1 MCCGWSR
8 PACLCS
14 PWRGADCSWRGQVTG
29 DRSPTAMITS
39 RASMTDDRRERR
51 GRRGGRE
58 RQTEAPGLTQVL
70 WKQPT
75 RHFSPT
81 DLATD
86 DQIEVIHEASLQI
99 LEEIGM
105 DFNDPESRQLLEAT
119 GGVKVEKDGK
129 RIRFDP
135 EFIEEVI
142 KTAPSDFTLHAWN
155 PERSLHMGSD
165 RVAFGSVGA
174 PPNVSDE
181 AGGRRIGNHED
192 FRNLIR
198 LGHSI
203 NTLHFWS
210 GYPVEPVDLHPSIRH
225 LDTLYDLLTL
235 SDRFVPAYSLGRQ
248 RNVDGIDMVKI
259 VRQVDEDTLQN
270 EPSIMSV
277 INANSPLVYDTP
289 MLQGILEFSS
299 RNQVICITPFTLA
312 GAMAPVTVAGA
323 IAQHNA
329 EALAGIAFTQV
340 VSPGAP
346 VIYGGFTSNVDMQS
360 GAPAFGTPEYM
371 QTAMITGQL
380 TRRYNVPY
388 RSSGVNAANAIDA
401 QAAYESVFS
410 LWGAVMGG
418 AHMVI
423 HAIGWMEGGLRASF
437 EKMALDADLCGM
449 VQTYL
454 EPIDFSTDALAMDA
468 IRDVGPGGHFFGT
481 QHTLD
486 RFRDA
491 FYRPLISDWRNYE
504 TWEEA
509 GKPESKERIVEL
521 VGELMATYEEPSMDP
536 AVKDEL
542 TEFVTRRKAEGG
554 VPTDF

>member
-1 MCCGWSR
+1 MS
-8 PACLCS
+8 
-14 PWRGADCSWRGQVTG
+14 
-29 DRSPTAMITS
+29 
-39 RASMTDDRRERR
+39 TDNPQRR
-51 GRRGGRE
+51 GRRQGR
-58 RQTEAPGLTQVL
+58 RGSAQASGLTQVP

-75 RHFSPT
+75 RHFPAT
-81 DLATD
+81 ELASE
-86 DQIEVIHEASLQI
+86 DQIEIIHQTSLQI
-99 LEEIGM
+99 LSEIGM

-119 GGVKVEKDGK
+119 SGVKVEKEGK
-129 RIRFDP
+129 RVRFDP
-135 EFIEEVI
+135 EFVEETI
-142 KTAPSDFTLHAWN
+142 KTAPPEFTLHAWN
-155 PERSLHMGSD
+155 PERNLRMGENK
-165 RVAFGSVGA
+165 VAFGSVGSA
-174 PPNVSDE
+174 PNVSDE
-181 AGGRRIGNHED
+181 AGGRRTGNRED
-192 FRNLIR
+192 FQNLIR
-198 LGHSI
+198 LGHTI
-203 NTLHFWS
+203 NTMHLWP
-210 GYPVEPVDLHPSIRH
+210 GYPVEPIDIHPSVRH

-235 SDRFVPAYSLGRQ
+235 SDRFIHAYSLGRQ

-259 VRQVDEDTLQN
+259 ARQVDEETLQR

-289 MLQGILEFSS
+289 MLQGIIEFSS

-323 IAQHNA
+323 ISQHNA
-329 EALAGIAFTQV
+329 EALAGIVFTQV
-340 VSPGAP
+340 VRPGSP

-360 GAPAFGTPEYM
+360 GAPAFGTPEYI

-380 TRRYNVPY
+380 TRRYKIPY

-418 AHMVI
+418 AHMVM
-423 HAIGWMEGGLRASF
+423 HAIGWMEGGLRASY
-437 EKMALDADLCGM
+437 EKMVLDADLCGM

-454 EPIDFSTDALAMDA
+454 EPIDFSSDALAMDA

-486 RFRDA
+486 RFRTA

-504 TWEEA
+504 AWEEA

-521 VGELMATYEEPSMDP
+521 VGELMATYEEPPMDP
-536 AVKDEL
+536 AVKEEL
-542 TEFVTRRKAEGG
+542 AEFVERRKAEGG
-554 VPTDF
+554 LPTDF